1 MKININKTVAAV
13 PAAILAAH
21 GGKSLSHTATAT
33 EVINAVDTAVRYLG
47 DMGIPKNAQA
57 GCRFVFTS
65 GGPRMPNAY
74 KYARI
79 VTRYTI
85 ERGSSAWFLVECAAD
100 ELYPNQHGGFQCLL
114 TAFASVQAHYAFKAK
129 FSVIKPAIAA
139 LEAV

>member
-65 GGPRMPNAY
+65 GGPKMPNAY
-74 KYARI
+74 KYSRI

-85 ERGSSAWFLVECAAD
+85 ERGSSAWFLVDVAAD
-100 ELYPNQHGGFQCLL
+100 SLYPNQHGGFQCLL
-114 TAFASVQAHYAFKAK
+114 TEAAFNIAAWAFKVK
-129 FSVIKPAIAA
+129 FSVIKPAICA
-139 LEAV
+139 LETI